1 MFLPCPSL
9 VVERSVGMKSAV
21 ERLKELGG
29 TALGLMCFLAV
40 LLIPVV
46 FILGGVWAAK
56 HLLYPLIVIGW
67 FLVAI
72 DILIL
77 LPLSIFRSL
86 RGFTGAVIFI
96 SSFIFATVTWLLGF
110 ILTYALW
117 GFWAVVIGI
126 LLFGGT
132 VVPFAMLA
140 TVFEGMWEPFCTL
153 LVLLIVTFGSR
164 VVGASIAESTA

>member
-1 MFLPCPSL
+1 MN
-9 VVERSVGMKSAV
+9 GAV
-21 ERLKELGG
+21 EKLKALGS
-29 TALGLMCFLAV
+29 TALGITLFIGILS
-40 LLIPVV
+40 IPVI
-46 FILGGVWAAK
+46 FIFGSVWTAK
-56 HLLYPLIVIGW
+56 HLLHPLIGIGW

-72 DILIL
+72 DIFIL

-96 SSFIFATVTWLLGF
+96 SSFVFGTVTWLLGF

-117 GFWAVVIGI
+117 GLWAVVVGI
-126 LLFGGT
+126 LLFGGA

-140 TVFEGMWEPFCTL
+140 TMFEGMWEPFFTL

-164 VVGASIAESTA
+164 VVGVSIAESAA

>member
-1 MFLPCPSL
+1 MN
-9 VVERSVGMKSAV
+9 GAV
-21 ERLKELGG
+21 EKLKALGG
-29 TALGLMCFLAV
+29 TAFGLMCFLAI
-40 LLIPVV
+40 LSIPVV
-46 FILGGVWAAK
+46 FLFGSVWAAK
-56 HLLYPLIVIGW
+56 HLLHPLIGIGW
-67 FLVAI
+67 LLVAI

-96 SSFIFATVTWLLGF
+96 SSFVFGTVTWLLGF

-117 GFWAVVIGI
+117 GVWAVVIGI
-126 LLFGGT
+126 LLFGGA

-140 TVFEGMWEPFCTL
+140 TVVEGMWEPFFTL

-164 VVGASIAESTA
+164 VVGVSIAERAA